1 MLAGVISST
10 SQINANE
17 HRIFP
22 DGKSDTVIIQF
33 RQSKWNLDKNLG
45 DNKKLLDSIDR
56 KLTYVEGDSIF
67 SIRHVSVEG
76 SASPEGSESFNR
88 YLSKKRA
95 ETLFDHFSKYRK
107 LTDADKTFEFKGRDW
122 EAVLTLAG
130 QDENIPYR
138 DETLLL
144 LREFIKDKEST
155 GKFPKNALLRLKRLR
170 GGKPYRYLYINIFPK
185 VRTSRLT
192 LEYNSRLSPAVSA
205 PMLET
210 LVKNHIDSLEVRSI
224 ASSYQEILAFQRPYS
239 WLIGLRTNLLLDVL
253 VLPNVGIE
261 FPMMNHYS
269 AGANILWGW
278 WSRNR
283 THYFWRAYG
292 GDIFLRRWFGKTK
305 NINSSLTGHHI
316 GIYGQVY
323 TYDLELGGKGE
334 MGGKPHGDIF
344 DHFFWG
350 AGIEYGYSIQ
360 LAKRLNLDFSASFG
374 YTSGIY
380 YSYLPDDDFSPGTP
394 HYVWTGTHRR
404 NYFGLTKAEI
414 TLVWLIG
421 RKNTKSKRPDIDNI
435 ITEMDYQGK
444 EVDNE

>member
-1 MLAGVISST
+1 M
-10 SQINANE
+10 
-17 HRIFP
+17 P
-22 DGKSDTVIIQF
+22 DIKSDTVIIQF

-45 DNKKLLDSIDR
+45 DNREVLDNIDR

-76 SASPEGSESFNR
+76 AASPEGSEVFNR

-144 LREFIKDKEST
+144 LQEFIKDKEST

-192 LEYNSRLSPAVSA
+192 LEYNRRLSPAVSA

-224 ASSYQEILAFQRPYS
+224 TSSYQEIPVFQRSYS

-253 VLPNVGIE
+253 ALPNVGIE

-269 AGANILWGW
+269 TGANILWGW

-292 GDIFLRRWFGKTK
+292 GDIFLRRWFGSTKKTTHCLK
-305 NINSSLTGHHI
+305 GHHI
-316 GIYGQVY
+316 GIYAQVY

-334 MGGKPHGDIF
+334 MGGKPHGNIF
-344 DHFFWG
+344 DHSFWG
-350 AGIEYGYSIQ
+350 AGIEYGYSIH
-360 LAKRLNLDFSASFG
+360 LAKRLNLELSASFG
-374 YTSGIY
+374 YTTGIY
-380 YSYLPDDDFSPGTP
+380 YSYHPDDDFSPGTP

-404 NYFGLTKAEI
+404 NYFGITKAEI

-421 RKNTKSKRPDIDNI
+421 RRNTDTKHQANDNKVAEK
-435 ITEMDYQGK
+435 TCQEK
-444 EVDNE
+444 EGDHE